1 MSYARALL
9 KKDYAEEVKEAREAA
24 EEQASKQS
32 IGSTIGG
39 LMAMAFM
46 PASAGIVAKVAA
58 SAGSSYIG
66 GKLGGA
72 TAGDMPKDT
81 KFVDTGAM
89 PDAIDKSL
97 VSSAIQSGIWSFLG
111 HQMDLKGVG
120 GDATQLSDKSWFQ
133 ENIGDKIR
141 AKKANKL
148 AMKNVMDKPLYGPSV
163 NPDIGLGTSY
173 TPNIPLMT
181 DQSLLDPKFK
191 IGGK

>member
-32 IGSTIGG
+32 IGSTIGC

-89 PDAIDKSL
+89 TDAIDKSL